1 MNHGKE
7 VRKMRLKLEGADE
20 VLAKIARAKEI
31 TRELN
36 DIAYSLMPLL
46 QIEYVPKEESEENK
60 EKTE

>member
-1 MNHGKE
+1 
-7 VRKMRLKLEGADE
+7 MRLKLEGADE

-46 QIEYVPKEESEENK
+46 QIEYVPEGSEENK

>member
-1 MNHGKE
+1 
-7 VRKMRLKLEGADE
+7 MRLKLEGADE

-46 QIEYVPKEESEENK
+46 RVEYVPEGSEENK

>member
-1 MNHGKE
+1 
-7 VRKMRLKLEGADE
+7 MRLKLEGADE

-46 QIEYVPKEESEENK
+46 QIEYVPESKENK

>member
-1 MNHGKE
+1 
-7 VRKMRLKLEGADE
+7 MRLKLEGADE

-46 QIEYVPKEESEENK
+46 QIEYVPRSKEENK

>member
-1 MNHGKE
+1 
-7 VRKMRLKLEGADE
+7 MRLKLEGADE
-20 VLAKIARAKEI
+20 VLAKIARTKEI

-46 QIEYVPKEESEENK
+46 QIEYVPEESKEENK

>member
-1 MNHGKE
+1 
-7 VRKMRLKLEGADE
+7 MRLKLEGTDE

-46 QIEYVPKEESEENK
+46 QIEYVPEESKENK